1 MEADDHIPDSCK
13 MSLWWFFSAIFIQV
27 GLFGR
32 SFVFAEGTGVQEINA
47 QVTNNETLKGV
58 WMSEERAG
66 WMQEISE
73 YVNTGG
79 LAGKDVL
86 LYGQIPALS
95 YYLQMPAAFNPWPD
109 LDSYQIAQLE
119 EDMHKMQE
127 RMDADAT
134 YRPVILLEKK
144 YAVYLE
150 AGEDALEALQP
161 TERERSLIVDNAKL
175 LLIGDFMDAY
185 GYEKTFE
192 MRNL

>member
-13 MSLWWFFSAIFIQV
+13 MSLWWFFLLFFIQV

-32 SFVFAEGTGVQEINA
+32 SFVFAEGTGVQELSA

-127 RMDADAT
+127 RMDMDAT
-134 YRPVILLEKK
+134 YRPVVLLEKNMLCIWK
-144 YAVYLE
+144 
-150 AGEDALEALQP
+150 
-161 TERERSLIVDNAKL
+161 RERMFWKHYSPRKRTESHR
-175 LLIGDFMDAY
+175 G
-185 GYEKTFE
+185 
-192 MRNL
+192 